1 MAADA
6 GADNTV
12 RTGAEGEATTPILT
26 ISGYRADI
34 RLNRPRVLNRL
45 QPEDLRALSRMFD
58 EINANEDIRVL
69 VLTGTGRAFS
79 SGYHLGDLAQRRAA
93 QDSPVKEPQPQEQEA
108 MPSFADMTVQLE
120 NLRVPTICR
129 LNGSVYGGATDL
141 AVSCDFRIGITGM
154 EMFMPAS
161 RLGLHYYT
169 EGLIRWTHRLGPG
182 AARELFLTSKTQ
194 TGEDLLRM
202 GYLTE
207 LVAPEELD
215 RTVDAWAENLAA
227 MAPRAVENM
236 KRSLNEI
243 ARGEYDRTVIDARHV
258 ASLRSEDI
266 REGLTAWHE
275 RRAPV
280 FTGR

>member
-1 MAADA
+1 MTADTSVVQ
-6 GADNTV
+6 GSKQ
-12 RTGAEGEATTPILT
+12 EEATKPIFT
-26 ISGYRADI
+26 VTGHRADI

-45 QPEDLRALSRMFD
+45 QPEDLRALSEMFD
-58 EINANEDIRVL
+58 EINANEEIRVL

-79 SGYHLGDLAQRRAA
+79 SGYHLGDLAQRRASLDEPAVEA
-93 QDSPVKEPQPQEQEA
+93 QAQEGQPATPGFSE
-108 MPSFADMTVQLE
+108 MTVQLE

-141 AVSCDFRIGITGM
+141 AVTCDFRIGITGM
-154 EMFMPAS
+154 EMFMPAA

-169 EGLIRWTHRLGPG
+169 EGLIRWSHRLGTE
-182 AARELFLTSKTQ
+182 AARKLFLTSKTQ
-194 TGEDLLRM
+194 SAEDLLRI

-207 LVAPEELD
+207 LVAPEDLD
-215 RTVDAWAENLAA
+215 STVDEWVETLVS

-243 ARGEYDRTVIDARHV
+243 ARGNFDPAVIDARHA
-258 ASLRSEDI
+258 ASLGSEDI
-266 REGLTAWHE
+266 REGLAAWHE
-275 RRAPV
+275 KRSPV